1 MRAIDIE
8 WEGPFSVPY
17 CREEDRYHPPS
28 LPHDLEQ
35 GAQIYAVYGRHPVY
49 GPNILL
55 YIGQTQSS
63 NTGRSVRQRLREH
76 LDGRFWFQKELFIHA
91 GVVSEASVSV
101 GDPDLIRGVESLLIA
116 VHLPA
121 LNVEYMKG
129 PSRNARQL
137 HIVNWGVPGSV
148 MPECSSRYFI
158 GFEND

>member
-8 WEGPFSVPY
+8 WEGPFAVRY
-17 CREEDRYHPPS
+17 CREEDAYHTPS
-28 LPHDLEQ
+28 LPSDLEE

-49 GPNILL
+49 GPNVLL

-63 NTGRSVRQRLREH
+63 ITGRSVRQRLREH

-91 GVVSEASVSV
+91 GIVSEASISV
-101 GDPDLIRGVESLLIA
+101 DDPDLIRGVESLLIA

-121 LNVEYMKG
+121 LNSEYMKG
-129 PSRNARQL
+129 PSRTAREL

-148 MPECSSRYFI
+148 MPECSSRYFE
-158 GFEND
+158 GLDNY